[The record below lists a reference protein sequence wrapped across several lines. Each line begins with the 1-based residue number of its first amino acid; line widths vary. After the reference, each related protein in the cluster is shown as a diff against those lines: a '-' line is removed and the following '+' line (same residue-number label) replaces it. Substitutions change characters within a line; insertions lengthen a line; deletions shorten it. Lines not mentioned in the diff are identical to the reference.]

1 MSSELGEV
9 KQLVATL
16 QKERASQHGQLVERL
31 ESTAREQRVLAETTG
46 QLRQALASPKSR
58 GQWGERMAD
67 DVLRSA
73 GFVEGINYRKQAQL
87 PGGTTPDFS
96 FLLPDE
102 QLLHMDVKFPIDN
115 YLRYLEAESDDER
128 SVSQKRFARDVRDRI
143 KELQARGYAD
153 SDSTVGYLLLF
164 IPNESVYGF
173 IHEHDG
179 DLLDFALG
187 RRVVLC
193 SPTTLFAVLGV
204 VRQSVDNFMVER
216 TSEEIL
222 RVLASFGDEWEK
234 FTTAVD
240 KVEKHLNTLN
250 NSFGEVTGP
259 RRRQLQKQIDHV
271 DDIRSRS
278 ELEASHAVAT
288 ESADLDDSAAASPPR
303 LRDVTAEA
311 S

>member
-1 MSSELGEV
+1 
-9 KQLVATL
+9 
-16 QKERASQHGQLVERL
+16 
-31 ESTAREQRVLAETTG
+31 
-46 QLRQALASPKSR
+46 
-58 GQWGERMAD
+58 
-67 DVLRSA
+67 
-73 GFVEGINYRKQAQL
+73 
-87 PGGTTPDFS
+87 
-96 FLLPDE
+96 
-102 QLLHMDVKFPIDN
+102 
-115 YLRYLEAESDDER
+115 
-128 SVSQKRFARDVRDRI
+128 
-143 KELQARGYAD
+143 
-153 SDSTVGYLLLF
+153 
-164 IPNESVYGF
+164 YGF

-240 KVEKHLNTLN
+240 KVEKHLTTLN

-278 ELEASHAVAT
+278 DLEAGEVVASKSDEVDEPAVV
-288 ESADLDDSAAASPPR
+288 SLPR